1 MNEGPNALLL
11 AVIGVAIMLAGYFL
25 YSKYLS
31 KKVFKLNA
39 EFKTPAHA
47 FNDGTDYV
55 PTNKFVLWG
64 HHFTSVAGAAP
75 IVGPAIAV
83 IWGWLPA
90 FLWVVFGTV
99 LFAGMH
105 DLGSLWASVRNK
117 GQSLGSLS
125 GRYIGPRGRNL
136 FLVVIFFLLM
146 MVIAAFATITADLL
160 VASPTAVIPTWGAL
174 IVAVFVGQAMYRYNW
189 NLPIVTVVGV
199 AALCVLVPLGDRF
212 PLAIPEGVLGL
223 PATTWWIIILFV
235 YGAVASL
242 LPVWVLMQPRDYIN
256 GLQLFIGLGLL
267 YASFVI
273 ATPTVVA
280 PAINNNVPADTP
292 SLMPLLFVTIA
303 CGAISGFHGTVS
315 SGTTAKQIDR
325 ETDGRF
331 VGYFGAVGEG
341 LLALGA
347 ILVTTAGFRTF
358 EEWEEIYSS
367 FENGGVEVF
376 VQAGGTLVNQGLGLP
391 ESLSATILATMAV
404 LFAAT
409 TMDTAVRLQRYVVQ
423 EIAEVFNLKIG
434 MYTATA
440 ISVGVCIA
448 LTFSAGADGSGGV
461 LIWPL
466 FGTTNQL
473 LAALT
478 LGIVVVMLM
487 RKGRPFLPALI
498 PMVFVLFVSMF
509 ALILQVGQFY
519 NEGNWLLFGLDIII
533 LVAAVWVML
542 EAILAM
548 VRTKKLDPEPEDEQL
563 LTEDEKLPVGT
574 PRR

>member
-11 AVIGVAIMLAGYFL
+11 AVVGVIIMIAGYFL
-25 YSKYLS
+25 YSKFLS

-39 EFKTPAHA
+39 EFKTPAHT

-99 LFAGMH
+99 FFAGMH
-105 DLGSLWASVRNK
+105 DLGSLWASARNK
-117 GQSLGSLS
+117 GQSLGTLS

-146 MVIAAFATITADLL
+146 MVIAAFATVTSGLL
-160 VASPTAVIPTWGAL
+160 VDSPTAVIPTWGAL
-174 IVAVFVGQAMYRYNW
+174 IVALFVGQAMYRWNW

-199 AALCVLVPLGDRF
+199 AALCVLVPIGDAV
-212 PLAIPEGVLGL
+212 PLAFPEELMGL
-223 PATTWWIIILFV
+223 PAETWWILILFA

-256 GLQLFIGLGLL
+256 GLQLFIGLGIL
-267 YASFVI
+267 YASFAI

-280 PAINNNVPADTP
+280 PAFNENVPADTP

-341 LLALGA
+341 LLALGT
-347 ILVTTAGFRTF
+347 IIVVTAGFRTLAD
-358 EEWEEIYSS
+358 WEEIYSS

-376 VQAGGTLVNQGLGLP
+376 VEAGGTLVNQGLGLP
-391 ESLSATILATMAV
+391 ESLSSTILATMAV

-423 EIAEVFNLKIG
+423 EIGEVFNLKIG

-440 ISVGVCIA
+440 IAVGVCLA

-478 LGIVVVMLM
+478 LGIIVVMLM
-487 RKGRPFLPALI
+487 RKKRPYLPALI
-498 PMVFVLFVSMF
+498 PMVFVLFVSIY
-509 ALILQVGQFY
+509 ALIIQVGQFY
-519 NEGNWLLFGLDIII
+519 NQGNWLLFGLDIVI
-533 LVAAVWVML
+533 LIAAVWVMI

-548 VRTKKLDPEPEDEQL
+548 VRARTQEPEPEDDEL
-563 LTEDEKLPVGT
+563 LTADEKLPVGT
-574 PRR
+574 PQK

>member
-1 MNEGPNALLL
+1 
-11 AVIGVAIMLAGYFL
+11 
-25 YSKYLS
+25 
-31 KKVFKLNA
+31 
-39 EFKTPAHA
+39 
-47 FNDGTDYV
+47 
-55 PTNKFVLWG
+55 
-64 HHFTSVAGAAP
+64 
-75 IVGPAIAV
+75 
-83 IWGWLPA
+83 
-90 FLWVVFGTV
+90 
-99 LFAGMH
+99 
-105 DLGSLWASVRNK
+105 
-117 GQSLGSLS
+117 
-125 GRYIGPRGRNL
+125 
-136 FLVVIFFLLM
+136 
-146 MVIAAFATITADLL
+146 
-160 VASPTAVIPTWGAL
+160 
-174 IVAVFVGQAMYRYNW
+174 
-189 NLPIVTVVGV
+189 
-199 AALCVLVPLGDRF
+199 
-212 PLAIPEGVLGL
+212 
-223 PATTWWIIILFV
+223 
-235 YGAVASL
+235 
-242 LPVWVLMQPRDYIN
+242 MQPRDYIN

-267 YASFVI
+267 YASFAI

-331 VGYFGAVGEG
+331 VGYFGAVGDG

-347 ILVTTAGFRTF
+347 VLVTTAGFRTLA
-358 EEWEEIYSS
+358 EWEEIYSS

-409 TMDTAVRLQRYVVQ
+409 TMDNAVRLQRYVVQ
-423 EIAEVFNLKIG
+423 EIGEVFNLKIG

-440 ISVGVCIA
+440 IAVGVCIA

-487 RKGRPFLPALI
+487 CKGRPFLPALI

-519 NEGNWLLFGLDIII
+519 NEGNWLLFGLDIMI
-533 LVAAVWVML
+533 LIAAVWVMI

-548 VRTKKLDPEPEDEQL
+548 VRTKKTRSRTGRRAAARRRREAARRHSTTLGKYNGLVATLQRRPQGVLCGSLPTDLRPRQTRRRRPVHDAGYVRSAGRAQPRFRCHPGIASRNVRPHARMAHPSRTRTVPIRRHELLLKGDPSCC
-563 LTEDEKLPVGT
+563 
-574 PRR
+574 

>member
-1 MNEGPNALLL
+1 MEGPNALLL
-11 AVIGVAIMLAGYFL
+11 AVIGVGIMLAGYFL
-25 YSKYLS
+25 YSKYLA
-31 KKVFKLNA
+31 KRVFKLNDA
-39 EFKTPAHA
+39 YKTPAHQ

-55 PTNKFVLWG
+55 PTNRFVLWG

-99 LFAGMH
+99 FFAGMH
-105 DLGSLWASVRNK
+105 DLGSLWASARNK
-117 GQSLGSLS
+117 GQSLGTLS

-146 MVIAAFATITADLL
+146 MVIAAFATVTAGLL
-160 VASPTAVIPTWGAL
+160 VDSPTAVIPTWGAL
-174 IVAVFVGQAMYRYNW
+174 IVAVFVGQAMYRWNW

-199 AALCVLVPLGDRF
+199 VALFILIPLGDRF
-212 PLAIPEGVLGL
+212 PLAFPEELLGL
-223 PATTWWIIILFV
+223 PPETWWILILFA
-235 YGAVASL
+235 YGAIASL

-256 GLQLFIGLGLL
+256 GLQLFIVLALL
-267 YASFVI
+267 YISVAI

-315 SGTTAKQIDR
+315 SGTTSKQIDR
-325 ETDGRF
+325 EGDARF

-341 LLALGA
+341 LLALGT
-347 ILVTTAGFRTF
+347 ILVTTSAFRTVA
-358 EEWEEIYSS
+358 EWEEIYSS
-367 FENGGVEVF
+367 FSNGGVEVF
-376 VQAGGTLVNQGLGLP
+376 VEAGGTLVNQGIGLSP
-391 ESLSATILATMAV
+391 SLSSTVLATMAV

-409 TMDTAVRLQRYVVQ
+409 TMDTAVRLQRYIVQ
-423 EIAEVFNLKIG
+423 EIGQTFNVRID

-440 ISVGVCIA
+440 IAVGVCIA

-461 LIWPL
+461 IIWPL

-478 LGIVVVMLM
+478 LSIVAVMLM
-487 RKGRPFLPALI
+487 RRRRPFLPVLIPAVFVIFVSIYALI
-498 PMVFVLFVSMF
+498 VQL
-509 ALILQVGQFY
+509 GQFY
-519 NEGNWLLFGLDIII
+519 NDGNWLLLVLDIIVLI
-533 LVAAVWVML
+533 AAVWVL
-542 EAILAM
+542 IEAAMAM
-548 VRTKKLDPEPEDEQL
+548 VRTRNQEPDPEDEEA
-563 LTEDEKLPVGT
+563 LTEEELLPAGT
-574 PRR
+574 PRK

>member
-1 MNEGPNALLL
+1 MESPNALLL
-11 AVIGVAIMLAGYFL
+11 AVIGVAIMLAGYLL

-31 KKVFKLNA
+31 KRVFKLNDA
-39 EFKTPAHA
+39 YKTPAHE

-99 LFAGMH
+99 FFAGMH
-105 DLGSLWASVRNK
+105 DLGSLWASARNK
-117 GQSLGSLS
+117 GQSLGTLS

-146 MVIAAFATITADLL
+146 MVIAAFATVTSGLL
-160 VASPTAVIPTWGAL
+160 VDVPTAVIPTWGAL
-174 IVAVFVGQAMYRYNW
+174 IVAVFVGQAMYRWNW
-189 NLPIVTVVGV
+189 NLPLVTVVGV
-199 AALCVLVPLGDRF
+199 VALCVLIPVGNVY
-212 PLAIPEGVLGL
+212 PLAFPDEWLGL
-223 PATTWWIIILFV
+223 PPETWWIIILFA

-256 GLQLFIGLGLL
+256 GLQLFIGLALL
-267 YASFVI
+267 YAAVAV

-315 SGTTAKQIDR
+315 SGTTSKQIDR
-325 ETDGRF
+325 EGDARF

-341 LLALGA
+341 LLALGT
-347 ILVTTAGFRTF
+347 ILVTTSAFRTVA
-358 EEWEEIYSS
+358 EWEEIYSS
-367 FENGGVEVF
+367 FSNGGVEVF
-376 VQAGGTLVNQGLGLP
+376 VEAGGSLVNQGLGIP
-391 ESLSATILATMAV
+391 AGLSSTILATMAV

-409 TMDTAVRLQRYVVQ
+409 TMDTAVRLQRYIIQ
-423 EIAEVFNLKIG
+423 EIGSIANLKID

-440 ISVGVCIA
+440 IAVGVCIA

-461 LIWPL
+461 IIWPL

-478 LGIVVVMLM
+478 LAIVTVMLM
-487 RKGRPFLPALI
+487 RKRRPFLPALI
-498 PMVFVLFVSMF
+498 PMAFVLFVSVY
-509 ALILQVGQFY
+509 ALIVQIGQFY
-519 NEGNWLLFGLDIII
+519 NDGNWLLLVLDIIVLI
-533 LVAAVWVML
+533 AAAWVLVEAV
-542 EAILAM
+542 LAM
-548 VRTKKLDPEPEDEQL
+548 VRAKQEPPQPEDEEL
-563 LTEDEKLPVGT
+563 LTEEQLLPTGT
-574 PRR
+574 PRA

>member
-1 MNEGPNALLL
+1 MKRPTHRAPRAFHTLVMLRRDPSDAKCIALSVLPPYGDGVTLPSMSKRVFSPCYHDSVHTKRCRYHHTEESSVNEGPNALLL

-174 IVAVFVGQAMYRYNW
+174 IVAVFVGQAMYRWNW
-189 NLPIVTVVGV
+189 NLPLVTIVGV
-199 AALCVLVPLGDRF
+199 IALFILIPLGDRF
-212 PLAIPEGVLGL
+212 PLAFPEELMGL
-223 PATTWWIIILFV
+223 PPETWWILILFA
-235 YGAVASL
+235 YGAIASL

-256 GLQLFIGLGLL
+256 GLQLFIVLAML
-267 YASFVI
+267 YVSVAI

-303 CGAISGFHGTVS
+303 CGAISG
-315 SGTTAKQIDR
+315 
-325 ETDGRF
+325 
-331 VGYFGAVGEG
+331 
-341 LLALGA
+341 
-347 ILVTTAGFRTF
+347 
-358 EEWEEIYSS
+358 
-367 FENGGVEVF
+367 
-376 VQAGGTLVNQGLGLP
+376 
-391 ESLSATILATMAV
+391 
-404 LFAAT
+404 
-409 TMDTAVRLQRYVVQ
+409 
-423 EIAEVFNLKIG
+423 
-434 MYTATA
+434 
-440 ISVGVCIA
+440 
-448 LTFSAGADGSGGV
+448 
-461 LIWPL
+461 
-466 FGTTNQL
+466 
-473 LAALT
+473 
-478 LGIVVVMLM
+478 
-487 RKGRPFLPALI
+487 
-498 PMVFVLFVSMF
+498 
-509 ALILQVGQFY
+509 
-519 NEGNWLLFGLDIII
+519 
-533 LVAAVWVML
+533 
-542 EAILAM
+542 
-548 VRTKKLDPEPEDEQL
+548 
-563 LTEDEKLPVGT
+563 
-574 PRR
+574 